1 VKLAKPLTFPRH
13 SKDDGWLLTGLVAAT
28 FLSLVHYLSYSPLL
42 PEIAQDLQLDIGQ
55 LGQMPAAI
63 GIGAAVV
70 GLLAG
75 PLADRYGKQRTLLFG
90 VLALILSAI
99 GLAVAPGAA
108 ALPVIAVLA
117 GIGRATVSPL
127 ALAIAS
133 AEYAGDRQ
141 RRAVSRIMSSLGVA
155 PLIGVPLVT
164 CVAAAL
170 DWRTAWLALAVVT
183 GLACVSLWG
192 LFRTT
197 ATHAQQQATESVS
210 ARQALSAYRL
220 LLRHRPSL
228 GLLGGTFMM
237 NVGGWPIWTYLG
249 AFLVRQHGF
258 DTQAAGW
265 AWMVVGL
272 GLFAGPALAGGRLAK
287 VPLERLFGLS
297 ALAAS
302 LAFSSAFMLP
312 VSGWLA
318 VGLVGVA
325 TLLHGMTQVVTA
337 MLLPAD
343 APTGRAAT
351 MTLRGA
357 AASLGAG
364 AGACIGGL
372 VLEQFGFAAVGFV
385 ALAGCLSAAA
395 LVWWGRGQAASRK
408 TGKSSRPWSAAHAAT
423 WARLETPSLSKIC
436 WTWLSAVRG
445 AITSR
450 SAICRLVKPWA
461 IRTATSCSRSVNGRV
476 CMCGSDA

>member
-1 VKLAKPLTFPRH
+1 MKLLPRH
-13 SKDDGWLLTGLVAAT
+13 AKDDGWLLTGLVAAT

-42 PEIAQDLQLDIGQ
+42 PEIATDLQLDIGQ

-63 GIGAAVV
+63 GMGAAVA

-75 PLADRYGKQRTLLFG
+75 PLADRYGRQRTLLFG

-99 GLAVAPGAA
+99 GLAVVPGAE
-108 ALPVIAVLA
+108 ALPLIAVLA

-164 CVAAAL
+164 FVAAAL

-183 GLACVSLWG
+183 GLACLWLWA
-192 LFRTT
+192 LFRSNGNPMPE
-197 ATHAQQQATESVS
+197 HSTEPVS
-210 ARQALSAYRL
+210 ARQALYGYRL

-265 AWMVVGL
+265 AWMVVGV
-272 GLFAGPALAGGRLAK
+272 GLFAGPMLAGGRLAK
-287 VPLERLFGLS
+287 VPLERLFGVS

-302 LAFSSAFMLP
+302 LVFSSAYVLP
-312 VSGWLA
+312 LSGWVA
-318 VGLVGVA
+318 VGLVGLA
-325 TLLHGMTQVVTA
+325 TLLHGITQVVTA

-364 AGACIGGL
+364 AGACVGGL
-372 VLEQFGFAAVGFV
+372 VLEQFGFAAVGAV

-395 LVWWGRGQAASRK
+395 LVHWGRAQAASR
-408 TGKSSRPWSAAHAAT
+408 TAGKPSRPWRAAHAAT
-423 WARLETPSLSKIC
+423 WARLETPSLSKMC

-450 SAICRLVKPWA
+450 SAICLLVRPWA
-461 IRTATSCSRSVNGRV
+461 IRTATSCSRSVSGRV